1 MDLIDWRAAVKVTV
15 NGEDVASGFSQ
26 RLMSLTITDTAGVQS
41 DTLDIVLSDSDPL
54 ARLALP
60 ATGAEISVALGYGYL
75 AQPIGIYVVEEIEV
89 SGPPDSVSIRAY
101 ASSYGETD
109 EGRSAI
115 NDQKTRSW
123 PENTTIAAMVGKIAG
138 ESGFEAAVSAEAGK
152 IQLPHQDQID
162 ESDIALLSRVA
173 RDNGAIF
180 KPGGGKLVMVK
191 SGESTSAAG
200 EPLPVVQLGPK
211 QISTWRMAVRRP
223 EVSKQVV
230 TKYRDLEAAETIEV
244 TATTTPATS
253 VADASQAGKDILSG
267 KSSTSKIKRTY
278 PSRAAAET
286 AAKAAAQDAQRKSYQ
301 LSLRLP
307 GRADL
312 MAEGRV
318 LLQGV
323 RPGVDR
329 EWLIRQV
336 THQVDP
342 GSGWSCSVE
351 AEMPPG
357 T

>member
-1 MDLIDWRAAVKVTV
+1 MELIDWRAAVKVTV
-15 NGEDVASGFSQ
+15 NGQDMTGIFSQ
-26 RLMSLTITDTAGVQS
+26 RLMSLTITDTAGIQA

-75 AQPIGIYVVEEIEV
+75 AQPIGLYVAEEIEV
-89 SGPPDSVSIRAY
+89 GGPPDSVSIRAY

-109 EGRSAI
+109 EGRAAI

-123 PENTTIAAMVGKIAG
+123 PEGTTVSAMVGKIAG

-152 IQLPHQDQID
+152 VALPHMDQID
-162 ESDIALLSRVA
+162 ESDIGLLSRVA
-173 RDNGAIF
+173 RDNGLIF

-191 SGESTSAAG
+191 TGESTSAAG
-200 EPLPVVQLGPK
+200 EPLPVVVLGPK
-211 QISTWRMAVRRP
+211 QLSAWRMAVRRP
-223 EVSKQVV
+223 EAVQKVV

-244 TATTTPATS
+244 TVTTTPATS
-253 VADASQAGKDILSG
+253 LDAASQAGDDILSG
-267 KSSTSKIKRTY
+267 KSSTTKVKRTY
-278 PSRAAAET
+278 ASRAAAET
-286 AAKAAAQDAQRKSYQ
+286 AAKAAAGESQRKSHQ

-318 LLQGV
+318 LMQGF

-336 THQVDP
+336 THRVEP

-351 AEMPPG
+351 AELPPE